1 MKTHIFI
8 SIALALTLTGC
19 VNMTPNYHAETW
31 AQATKDREEAFERS
45 AARGDKRHAEFVK
58 SMEAMDAQQ
67 AAFNEMRAESERQSE
82 ESYNRRMARYSKEWP
97 LGR

>member
-1 MKTHIFI
+1 MKTRIFI
-8 SIALALTLTGC
+8 SIALALTLTSC
-19 VNMTPNYHAETW
+19 IHHTPNYHAETW

-58 SMEAMDAQQ
+58 SQAESKARQ
-67 AAFNEMRAESERQSE
+67 AAFNEMLAESERQSE

-97 LGR
+97 LGK